1 MGVHG
6 SEVVHAI
13 RAALRGE
20 TDDPFVLTPQAPTQ
34 SETKITPNPDR
45 AWPNRDGT
53 LVFDCIGRDYF
64 RAFRITVEVL
74 PSVEDFDAD

>member
-20 TDDPFVLTPQAPTQ
+20 VDDPFVISPQAPTQ
-34 SETKITPNPDR
+34 SEIKVTPNPDKTW
-45 AWPNRDGT
+45 ANRDGT
-53 LVFDCIGRDYF
+53 LSFDCIGRDYF
-64 RAFRITVEVL
+64 RAFRIIVEVL
-74 PSVEDFDAD
+74 PSVDDFNAS